1 MLVVDILLYM
11 NNMIRDLDNNKDKS
25 SLPYSK
31 FFIFVAAAALLGL
44 VTGFALTKITKKNS
58 NTTSSSTKSEKTV
71 GIADQKTFKDSAE
84 GILKEGGIDGEGS
97 FHLQR
102 PGGESQNVYLTST
115 TVDLSHYLGKK
126 VRVWGETFAGE
137 KAGWLMDVGR
147 LDLIK

>member
-115 TVDLSHYLGKK
+115 TVDLSHYVGKK

>member
-1 MLVVDILLYM
+1 M

-97 FHLQR
+97 FHLER

-147 LDLIK
+147 LDLLK

>member
-1 MLVVDILLYM
+1 M

-126 VRVWGETFAGE
+126 VRVWGETFAGK

>member
-1 MLVVDILLYM
+1 M